1 MSIMLHCN
9 MTESIGIQLGLEDL
23 LADLH
28 HARRNNELGRLAL
41 LAYCEIRGWARQ
53 AGKSDIADSATRM
66 FTYEPCA
73 SKSEFLEKVDA
84 LITTLEQLQRGYPRT
99 TSPYLTVKN
108 STTPSLTCL

>member
-1 MSIMLHCN
+1 MLHCN

-41 LAYCEIRGWARQ
+41 LSYCEIRGWARQ

-66 FTYEPCA
+66 FTEKPCA
-73 SKSEFLEKVDA
+73 SKDEFLKNVDE
-84 LITTLEQLQRGYPRT
+84 LIATLEQHQREYART
-99 TSPYLTVKN
+99 QSQYASTN
-108 STTPSLTCL
+108 STPPSVANCH

>member
-1 MSIMLHCN
+1 MAIMLHCN

-53 AGKSDIADSATRM
+53 AGKPDIADSATRM
-66 FTYEPCA
+66 F
-73 SKSEFLEKVDA
+73 S
-84 LITTLEQLQRGYPRT
+84 
-99 TSPYLTVKN
+99 TSPVPTRT
-108 STTPSLTCL
+108 SSLKKSMRSSPPWSKFNAATRGQRARI